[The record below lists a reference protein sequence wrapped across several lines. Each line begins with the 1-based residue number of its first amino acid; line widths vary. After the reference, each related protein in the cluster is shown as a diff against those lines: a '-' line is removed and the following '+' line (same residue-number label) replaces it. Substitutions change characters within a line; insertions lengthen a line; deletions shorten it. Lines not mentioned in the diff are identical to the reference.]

1 MSLSVMILL
10 IGILAWTGFFAV
22 LLLVTIVTALCLV
35 QISLWLIAGLID
47 TIR

>member
-10 IGILAWTGFFAV
+10 LGLLAWTGFIALF
-22 LLLVTIVTALCLV
+22 LLVTIVTALCLV
-35 QISLWLIAGLID
+35 QTSLWLIAGLID